1 VSVITV
7 PNKFNT
13 KPAARRLAV
22 VGEAPGADEVNWHV
36 CTRCGHGY
44 SSLKSYTGTKCPDCG
59 GTALHQ
65 PTPFVGPSGRLL
77 NALLAGVGID
87 RDACFVGNVCQVQP
101 PGNKIELFKWDG
113 PELTEGLAQLR
124 TDLAAYQPHML
135 LLLGNTPLK
144 ALTGDRKRNVGDWRG
159 SLLMLDGVKAL
170 PTYHPAALLREAH
183 LTAVCRLD
191 LKRLAEELPK
201 DGLVLPVRRIY
212 LLHPDTPVD
221 TVAEFL

>member
-65 PTPFVGPSGRLL
+65 PTP
-77 NALLAGVGID
+77 
-87 RDACFVGNVCQVQP
+87 FVGNVCQVQP